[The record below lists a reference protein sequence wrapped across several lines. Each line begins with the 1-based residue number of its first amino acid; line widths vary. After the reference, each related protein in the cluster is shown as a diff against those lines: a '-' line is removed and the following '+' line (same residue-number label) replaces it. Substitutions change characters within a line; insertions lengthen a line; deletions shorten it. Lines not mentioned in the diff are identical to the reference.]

1 MSAISDKI
9 VRRAER
15 IYREVKPFALYGIAV
30 LAGYWLLP
38 IVSPYLSRPG
48 VLAVIVV
55 LLAVAIINL
64 SREAARKPPRP
75 NKRFLKKLFH
85 SEPITPQ
92 HNPPKAAGGG
102 LTYGVTDEYR
112 RFFADFAEFADVVNW
127 WFAEE
132 YVGGRWRL
140 QELPD
145 GDVSL
150 NVSFDH
156 GPIYG
161 RCYAVFYNQVK
172 LGRLEI
178 RPGHPYDPATPEVIT
193 EIEIDSVRLLPYR
206 TIVGFLSTIASYV
219 CDRNPKDKS
228 HTDPNQAIVGALTEA
243 LWDTN
248 HISEF
253 ADLDGQGWGE
263 LHCSFVGLATSWYF
277 NRRDALRKK
286 RADASDPR
294 AQLSTKEIVEQAARG
309 MAEAVSEALDTK
321 APRH

>member
-1 MSAISDKI
+1 MSSISDKI
-9 VRRAER
+9 ARRAER

-85 SEPITPQ
+85 SEPITPK
-92 HNPPKAAGGG
+92 HDPPRAAGGEY
-102 LTYGVTDEYR
+102 TFAVTDEDR

-140 QELPD
+140 QALPD
-145 GDVSL
+145 GDVRL

-161 RCYAVFYNQVK
+161 RCYAVFFNQVE

-178 RPGHPYDPATPEVIT
+178 RPGHGHSYDAATPEVIT
-193 EIEIDSVRLLPYR
+193 EIEIDSVRLLSYD
-206 TIVGFLSTIASYV
+206 TIEDFLSTIASYV
-219 CDRNPKDKS
+219 CDRNPKDRKS
-228 HTDPNQAIVGALTEA
+228 HTDPNQAIVGALTKA
-243 LWDTN
+243 LWDTH

-253 ADLDGQGWGE
+253 ADLWARLGR
-263 LHCSFVGLATSWYF
+263 A
-277 NRRDALRKK
+277 ALQLRWP
-286 RADASDPR
+286 SD
-294 AQLSTKEIVEQAARG
+294 
-309 MAEAVSEALDTK
+309 
-321 APRH
+321 